1 MSPLLGA
8 ARLLPPASG
17 LLLKASLA
25 SVRHVF
31 DRGIATT
38 ASRRR
43 LDVRYDGADRGDADP

>member
-1 MSPLLGA
+1 MLGA